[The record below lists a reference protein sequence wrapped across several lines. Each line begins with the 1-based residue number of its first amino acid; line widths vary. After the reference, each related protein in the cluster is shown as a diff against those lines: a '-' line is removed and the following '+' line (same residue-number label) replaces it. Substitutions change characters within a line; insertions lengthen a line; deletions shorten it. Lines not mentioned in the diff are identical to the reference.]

1 MITGIS
7 SWVRPFIA
15 EAGIAKMSFS
25 KFLPSK
31 GDLHLAV
38 IRNAHDAIMT
48 SHIELTA
55 EAPALA
61 TRHPDALKSL
71 TGVIQWGVCCLGVCR
86 TDLEGLA

>member
-25 KFLPSK
+25 KFFPSK

-48 SHIELTA
+48 SHIELSA
-55 EAPALA
+55 EAPALSNSSP
-61 TRHPDALKSL
+61 RRPKEPHRSDSVGCLLPRSL
-71 TGVIQWGVCCLGVCR
+71 S
-86 TDLEGLA
+86 D